1 MATSPSTSPLCLSST
16 CISACSLSV
25 RVLSPHADGDEVNVP
40 HLKRHVALQKRSKR
54 LPES

>member
-25 RVLSPHADGDEVNVP
+25 CVLSPHADGDEVDVP

-54 LPES
+54 LP

>member
-25 RVLSPHADGDEVNVP
+25 CVLSPHTDGDEVDVP

-54 LPES
+54 LP